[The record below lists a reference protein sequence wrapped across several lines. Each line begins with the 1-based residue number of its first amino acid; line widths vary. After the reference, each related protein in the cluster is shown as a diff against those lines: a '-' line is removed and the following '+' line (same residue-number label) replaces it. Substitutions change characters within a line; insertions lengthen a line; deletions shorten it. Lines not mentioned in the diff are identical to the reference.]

1 MADIIVDAKTKVWL
15 LPAVA
20 NIAAPTT
27 TELNN
32 GTSIEGLMTPDGLI
46 GFEPTTADVDNS
58 ALNSSFDTLLPGR
71 ASFSGT
77 AVRLKKQSGVDAVY
91 NAYPRDIVVYVAI
104 RRGTL
109 STIAWA
115 TNDKVEIYPAQTG
128 EPRNL
133 APAANEVQK
142 YEIPLKIT
150 STPNT
155 RATVA

>member
-1 MADIIVDAKTKVWL
+1 VADIIVDGRTKVYL
-15 LPAVA
+15 VPAVS

-27 TELNN
+27 TELNA

-58 ALNSSFDTLLPGR
+58 ALNSQFDTLLPGR

-77 AVRLKKQSGVDAVY
+77 TVRLKKQSGTDLVY
-91 NAYPRDIVVYVAI
+91 NAYPRDIVVFVAI

-109 STIAWA
+109 ASIAWA
-115 TNDKVEIYPAQTG
+115 SGDKVEIYPAQTG

-133 APAANEVQK
+133 PPAANEVQK

-155 RATVA
+155 RATVP